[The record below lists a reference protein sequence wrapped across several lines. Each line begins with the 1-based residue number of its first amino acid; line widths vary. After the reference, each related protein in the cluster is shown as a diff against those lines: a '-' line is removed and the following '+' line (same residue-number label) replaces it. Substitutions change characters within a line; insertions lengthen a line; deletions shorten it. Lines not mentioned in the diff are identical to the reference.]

1 VGSKGSGN
9 WIQRGSKPTVESQ
22 NQLDL
27 RWMKKKGC
35 LHLGASGSISWS
47 SGGQQIKTADFFV
60 ERDNLV
66 LKFRYGPRG
75 IGESEVKTS
84 IEFDRTPCNYGGARI
99 WFRCGGCSRRT
110 PVVYWIDRYFLCR
123 RCCGLV
129 YQSQNEGQADRLWRK
144 AQEIRT
150 RLGGN
155 VNTFGPFLRP
165 KGMHWRTYWRYRAQV
180 RQLEDRI
187 ADIIIRRFG
196 GNPNVL

>member
-1 VGSKGSGN
+1 MGGKGSGN
-9 WIQRGSKPTVESQ
+9 WIKRGSRATVESQ
-22 NQLDL
+22 YQLDL

-35 LHLGASGSISWS
+35 LHPGASGSITWS
-47 SGGQQIKTADFFV
+47 GGGQQVKTV
-60 ERDNLV
+60 EFLVEQDQIV
-66 LKFRYGPRG
+66 LKFRHASRSTDG
-75 IGESEVKTS
+75 SEMRKT
-84 IEFDRTPCNYGGARI
+84 IKFDRTPCNYGGTRT
-99 WFRCGGCSRRT
+99 WFRCPGCRRRT
-110 PVVYWIDRYFLCR
+110 PVVYWIGSHFRCR
-123 RCCGLV
+123 LCCGLV
-129 YQSQNEGQADRLWRK
+129 YESQNEGQADRLWRK